1 MENKF
6 SPYLCCFRKN
16 QLGNGEKLCVIF
28 RIFLKLNHSLLLTKL
43 KANGFSDHVDLT
55 LNRSNNSV
63 FLLPKP
69 IEIGKSLI
77 SSAPREFEWNWN
89 ASTPGVSLRIIDS
102 MFLLGRR
109 EQNVLYFSIFLSF
122 TCLHLVLDLKT
133 EDCYNKDLR
142 SYGSSIA
149 T

>member
-6 SPYLCCFRKN
+6 SPYLCCFRKD
-16 QLGNGEKLCVIF
+16 QLGNGVKLCVIF
-28 RIFLKLNHSLLLTKL
+28 RIFHSLLLTKL

-77 SSAPREFEWNWN
+77 SFAPREFE
-89 ASTPGVSLRIIDS
+89 
-102 MFLLGRR
+102 
-109 EQNVLYFSIFLSF
+109 
-122 TCLHLVLDLKT
+122 
-133 EDCYNKDLR
+133 
-142 SYGSSIA
+142 
-149 T
+149 